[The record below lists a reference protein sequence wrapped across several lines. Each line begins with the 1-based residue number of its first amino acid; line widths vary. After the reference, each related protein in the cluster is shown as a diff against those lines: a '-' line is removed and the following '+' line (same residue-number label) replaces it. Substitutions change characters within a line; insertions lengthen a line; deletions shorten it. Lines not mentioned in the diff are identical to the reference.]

1 MTTAV
6 VSPVPIRALA
16 KEIGLVVGLAGL
28 TSLAAKIAIP
38 LPWTPVPAT
47 LQTAAVIFA
56 GAAFGARRGLLSQ
69 GLYLLVGLLG
79 LPVFAPWTPLG
90 PAALASASAGFLV
103 AFPLVAWL
111 AGLGTTGRSRWLMGL
126 AGLACLYLVGALWLA
141 IWALTTGV
149 QVSAAWVLLAGVI
162 PFLPFDL
169 LKAGLAISTAAPIR
183 RRVSQVGR
191 G

>member
-6 VSPVPIRALA
+6 ANAFEPRTLA
-16 KEIGLVVGLAGL
+16 REVGLAVGLAGL
-28 TSLAAKIAIP
+28 TTLAAKVAIP

-56 GAAFGARRGLLSQ
+56 GAAFGARRGLVSQ

-79 LPVFAPWTPLG
+79 LPVFAPWTPVG
-90 PAALASASAGFLV
+90 PAALTSASAGFLL
-103 AFPLVAWL
+103 AFPLAAWL
-111 AGLGTTGRSRWLMGL
+111 AGLGGVGRSRWLMGGIALTGLYL
-126 AGLACLYLVGALWLA
+126 AGAVWLA
-141 IWALTTGV
+141 VWALATGAEASV
-149 QVSAAWVLLAGVI
+149 AWVLLAGVL

-169 LKAGLAISTAAPIR
+169 LKAGLAIGTAAPIR
-183 RRVSQVGR
+183 RRIGGSGR

>member
-6 VSPVPIRALA
+6 ANTFEPRTLA
-16 KEIGLVVGLAGL
+16 REVGLAVGLAGL
-28 TSLAAKIAIP
+28 TTLAAKVAVP

-56 GAAFGARRGLLSQ
+56 GAAFGARRGLVSQ

-79 LPVFAPWTPLG
+79 LPVFAPWTPAG
-90 PAALASASAGFLV
+90 PAALAGASAGFLL

-111 AGLGTTGRSRWLMGL
+111 AGLGRSGRSRWLMGAAAL
-126 AGLACLYLVGALWLA
+126 GCLYGIGALWLA
-141 IWALTTGV
+141 VWALATGAEASV
-149 QVSAAWVLLAGVI
+149 VWVLMAGVV

-169 LKAGLAISTAAPIR
+169 LKAGLAIGTATPIR
-183 RRVSQVGR
+183 RRVGGSGR
-191 G
+191 E